1 MTTQSTSAA
10 KQVKAAFRYELAPS
24 SIGATITEALDIPK
38 LKRFYVRA
46 ACVVVFLHAVVFIV
60 KPQFFFNTPP
70 IGLEEAWE
78 VNMDLLGDV
87 SSSSPNESAL
97 PNAEKA
103 LEEAIPANLLPQ
115 LPKKFQIE
123 AQEKADG
130 VPDSEKDIAA
140 SENEKQLEK
149 ASEQTEAKPT
159 EEDANKVDMDDLR
172 KRLAVE
178 KLKEEQKTS
187 DRIQAQKDA
196 LAKLK
201 DMASKTPSDSN
212 SGTKTGALSLARSG
226 SYGSILASTIKKSF
240 YLPESFK
247 HSQAKLSVP
256 VIMVIDDKG
265 ELLSVKLS
273 GTSGNDVYD
282 QAAIASIR
290 NSTPL
295 PKPPKELANEPI
307 QFNFNL

>member
-1 MTTQSTSAA
+1 
-10 KQVKAAFRYELAPS
+10 
-24 SIGATITEALDIPK
+24 
-38 LKRFYVRA
+38 
-46 ACVVVFLHAVVFIV
+46 
-60 KPQFFFNTPP
+60 
-70 IGLEEAWE
+70 
-78 VNMDLLGDV
+78 
-87 SSSSPNESAL
+87 
-97 PNAEKA
+97 
-103 LEEAIPANLLPQ
+103 
-115 LPKKFQIE
+115 
-123 AQEKADG
+123 
-130 VPDSEKDIAA
+130 
-140 SENEKQLEK
+140 
-149 ASEQTEAKPT
+149 
-159 EEDANKVDMDDLR
+159 MDDLR

-212 SGTKTGALSLARSG
+212 SGTMTGALSLARSG